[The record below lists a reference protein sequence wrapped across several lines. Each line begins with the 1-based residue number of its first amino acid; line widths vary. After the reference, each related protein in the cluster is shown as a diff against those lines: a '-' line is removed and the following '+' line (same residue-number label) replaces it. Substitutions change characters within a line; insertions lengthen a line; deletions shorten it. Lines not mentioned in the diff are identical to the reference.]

1 MFPVGPRPGSLTAY
15 QITRLAAITE
25 LVLIGGLASALSAVL
40 LGLLI
45 VTYRTTPGQDS
56 QW

>member
-15 QITRLAAITE
+15 QITRLAAMTE
-25 LVLIGGLASALSAVL
+25 PVLIGGLAGVLSAVL